1 MKQLLPSF
9 RVLFAYIYIK
19 LFINFFLH
27 ENAVV
32 VYEFVDIYFF
42 FRRLFEEHPD
52 IQEKFYFAA
61 DKNQNIDAIMA
72 DTKLA
77 SHAKGVI
84 DTISF
89 AVSCLHDLSGLVP
102 ILKQLGAAH
111 AKFQLED
118 KHFQVISLICLILL
132 PCIYTHGDGNIFELH
147 STLYFRMRL
156 ISYITST
163 KISKSIG

>member
-1 MKQLLPSF
+1 MYNTKPVSMRIIFARNFSLIFFCMKLQLLCPNLLIF
-9 RVLFAYIYIK
+9 C
-19 LFINFFLH
+19 
-27 ENAVV
+27 
-32 VYEFVDIYFF
+32 FF

-61 DKNQNIDAIMA
+61 NKNQDIDAIMA
-72 DTKLA
+72 DAKLA

-118 KHFQVISLICLILL
+118 KHFQVISLCCFNLI
-132 PCIYTHGDGNIFELH
+132 PIYI
-147 STLYFRMRL
+147 
-156 ISYITST
+156 
-163 KISKSIG
+163 